1 MKLAVL
7 ATAATLLVATQASAV
22 DLGNGLS
29 AGAEVDMNYTTGVG
43 TWALEA
49 KPEVGFSTFGAEL
62 TVGST
67 FDLMKLNDDDV
78 FKGVDF
84 EVEYPIGMTGLEAYG
99 EVSTNSDFEFGDI
112 KIGASFNF

>member
-7 ATAATLLVATQASAV
+7 ATAAVMVASTASAF

-29 AGAEVDMNYTTGVG
+29 AGAEVDMNYTTGVEK
-43 TWALEA
+43 WALEA
-49 KPEVGFSTFGAEL
+49 TPEVGMNMMGAEF

-67 FDLMKLNDDDV
+67 FDLMLLNEDDV
-78 FKGVDF
+78 FKGLDF

-99 EVSTNSDFEFGDI
+99 EVSTNSDIEFGDV
-112 KIGASFNF
+112 KIGATFKF